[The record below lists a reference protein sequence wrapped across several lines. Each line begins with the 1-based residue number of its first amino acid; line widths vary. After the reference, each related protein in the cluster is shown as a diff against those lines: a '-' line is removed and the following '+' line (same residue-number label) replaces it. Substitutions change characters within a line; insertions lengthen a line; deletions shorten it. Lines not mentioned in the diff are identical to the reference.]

1 MRALGYDIVDQ
12 VKSPESDGCVPFEPG
27 CTSDSY
33 HGFHVECAARQHG
46 MERRNRHTK
55 KPANRFAGFRVVT
68 GAPGEIRTP
77 DPQVRSLVLYPAE
90 LRARMKQKRNFAGI
104 PAVPSISQIS
114 LGRSLGPAPDRKS
127 VVQGKSVSCV

>member
-1 MRALGYDIVDQ
+1 
-12 VKSPESDGCVPFEPG
+12 
-27 CTSDSY
+27 
-33 HGFHVECAARQHG
+33 

-104 PAVPSISQIS
+104 PAVPSISTFS
-114 LGRSLGPAPDRKS
+114 LGRSLGPAPRFCQGS
-127 VVQGKSVSCV
+127 VHGHSGIRSEARPCG

>member
-1 MRALGYDIVDQ
+1 
-12 VKSPESDGCVPFEPG
+12 
-27 CTSDSY
+27 
-33 HGFHVECAARQHG
+33 

-104 PAVPSISQIS
+104 PAVPSISAIS
-114 LGRSLGPAPDRKS
+114 LGRSLGHAPRFLQGMERGRAAS
-127 VVQGKSVSCV
+127 RGRVWTYVVLPVVAGSLKKKNTT

>member
-1 MRALGYDIVDQ
+1 
-12 VKSPESDGCVPFEPG
+12 
-27 CTSDSY
+27 
-33 HGFHVECAARQHG
+33 

-55 KPANRFAGFRVVT
+55 KPANRFAGFRVVN

-104 PAVPSISQIS
+104 PAVPSISTIS
-114 LGRSLGPAPDRKS
+114 LGRSLGHAPRFLQGLEKGSAGIFWKWRRLGDSNHRKS
-127 VVQGKSVSCV
+127 IKTYT